1 MIPAELQ
8 KNAEWCVWKREI
20 RGGKPTKVPYNPIT
34 GERAETNNPATF
46 GSFELADERYTTEDY
61 DGVGIRVSNG
71 FSAVDIDHCIENG
84 VLSDLAMSIINQLQS
99 YTEYS
104 PSKTGVR
111 IIFKVA
117 SDYHYDSETYYL
129 KNPHNGVE
137 VYVCGA
143 TNRFVTITGNTAY
156 GYPVRDVTDDLAR
169 VLDEYMT
176 RPVKQRVQ
184 SVPITNTAPANLSD
198 EQVIFKASANGKFRA
213 LFEGDLSDYNDD
225 HSSADLAL
233 CNILAFW
240 TGRDYD
246 AIDRIFRQ
254 SGLFRDKWLREDY
267 RSETIRKAIADCTE
281 IYTPYTDTHTHT
293 DTAGQTIF
301 DRLGVPNLHTGDFIV
316 TSTAVFT
323 ETDDKKTGDKKT
335 DIVTSTPIVPTRI
348 MVNAD
353 TGVHKIELAFR
364 KNGTRRTTI
373 QDRETI
379 ASKNKIVSLANVGVD
394 VTTATAGKLVDYLNT
409 LQRLNEI
416 PEVTSIS
423 HLGWVDSKFL
433 PYDDGVVF
441 DGEASDRKLFNAIKS
456 HGSESAWREHVSRIR
471 ENKPLRMTMA
481 ASFASPLIER
491 CGALPFVFHLW
502 GTTGGGKAQPLDT
515 KIITPNGYT
524 FMGDLRI
531 GDEVIGGDGKPHKV
545 VGIYPQGEKDV
556 YELTFADG
564 RKTRC
569 CREHLWNVTTKTRR
583 AHKRGY
589 TTMSLGEML
598 ERGIMSGK
606 GFNFKVP
613 LCKPVQYEP
622 VPELPVSPYLLG
634 ALIGDGCT
642 TLRPKEDGSK
652 ILYFS
657 NTEQDVIAKVDAELQ
672 KIGAVMRENK
682 SNVQY
687 TISRCQDLKDS
698 IVRLGLDVK
707 SVDKFIPGI
716 YKTARVEDR
725 TALLCG
731 LVDTDGH
738 VEKNGSVSFSTKS
751 ERLAYDVCELA
762 HSLGYKA
769 HVKCSVRRR
778 NGTNEYRVSIS
789 ANSGVFSSGKHSGR
803 MAAAIESRNRT
814 EDTTAMAIVSVEP
827 VGKSMCQCIM
837 VDSDEHT
844 YLCDDFIVTHNT
856 VALKTAMSIWGKPDL
871 GELVYTMNMT
881 DNAMM
886 NTAGILYSL
895 PFAGDELQLVKS
907 QYGYDRLI
915 MRVTEGIDRGRMKY
929 DAKVAQRTWK
939 NSFIFTGEE
948 PCTDY
953 RSGGGT
959 KNRVIEVNADDGVVN
974 HGGETVAVISENYG
988 HAGRT
993 FIDYAKTQNL
1003 RHRYRELYSTVS
1015 GVTDKQALAAT
1026 MILLGD
1032 ALACECLFTQETPLV
1047 WSDISEFF
1055 YNDEDVSTAERS
1067 KEYILGWITQ
1077 NRNKFDASNYSECWG
1092 VLNGKS
1098 ICIIDHILF
1107 DALNEKGF
1115 SFDAVKRDWVR
1126 SGFLVRSTSGRI
1138 KDRKFIN
1145 GSRPYCVELQL

>member
-1 MIPAELQ
+1 M
-8 KNAEWCVWKREI
+8 WRREI
-20 RGGKPTKVPYNPIT
+20 RGGKPTKVPYNPHT

-46 GSFELADERYTTEDY
+46 SSFELADERYITEDY

-71 FSAVDIDHCIENG
+71 FSAVDIDHCIEGG
-84 VLSDLAMSIINQLQS
+84 VISDLAMSIIGALKS

-111 IIFKVA
+111 IIFKVP
-117 SDYHYDSETYYL
+117 SDYQYDSETYYL
-129 KNPHNGVE
+129 KNPHNGCE

-156 GYPVRDVTDDLAR
+156 GYPVREVTDDILKP
-169 VLDEYMT
+169 VLDEFMT
-176 RPVKQRVQ
+176 RPVKQRQ
-184 SVPITNTAPANLSD
+184 AVPVAPAPAITLSD
-198 EQVIFKASANGKFRA
+198 EQVIFKASANAKFRA
-213 LFEGDLSDYNDD
+213 LFEGDMSDHNND

-240 TGRDYD
+240 TGRNYD
-246 AIDRIFRQ
+246 TIDRIFRQ
-254 SGLFRDKWLREDY
+254 SGLYRDKWLREDY

-281 IYTPYTDTHTHT
+281 VYNPQPHTGTYTHT

-335 DIVTSTPIVPTRI
+335 DVITSTPIVPVRI

-441 DGEASDRKLFNAIKS
+441 DGEASDRKLFNAIKT
-456 HGSESAWREHVSRIR
+456 HGSETAWREHVSRIR
-471 ENKPLRMTMA
+471 ANKPLRMTMA

-502 GTTGGGKAQPLDT
+502 GTTGGGK
-515 KIITPNGYT
+515 
-524 FMGDLRI
+524 
-531 GDEVIGGDGKPHKV
+531 
-545 VGIYPQGEKDV
+545 
-556 YELTFADG
+556 
-564 RKTRC
+564 
-569 CREHLWNVTTKTRR
+569 
-583 AHKRGY
+583 
-589 TTMSLGEML
+589 
-598 ERGIMSGK
+598 
-606 GFNFKVP
+606 
-613 LCKPVQYEP
+613 
-622 VPELPVSPYLLG
+622 
-634 ALIGDGCT
+634 
-642 TLRPKEDGSK
+642 
-652 ILYFS
+652 
-657 NTEQDVIAKVDAELQ
+657 
-672 KIGAVMRENK
+672 
-682 SNVQY
+682 
-687 TISRCQDLKDS
+687 
-698 IVRLGLDVK
+698 
-707 SVDKFIPGI
+707 
-716 YKTARVEDR
+716 
-725 TALLCG
+725 
-731 LVDTDGH
+731 
-738 VEKNGSVSFSTKS
+738 
-751 ERLAYDVCELA
+751 
-762 HSLGYKA
+762 
-769 HVKCSVRRR
+769 
-778 NGTNEYRVSIS
+778 
-789 ANSGVFSSGKHSGR
+789 
-803 MAAAIESRNRT
+803 
-814 EDTTAMAIVSVEP
+814 
-827 VGKSMCQCIM
+827 
-837 VDSDEHT
+837 
-844 YLCDDFIVTHNT
+844 T

-959 KNRVIEVNADDGVVN
+959 KNRVIEVNADEGVVS
-974 HGGETVAVISENYG
+974 HGGETIAVISENYG
-988 HAGRT
+988 HAGQT
-993 FIDYAKTQNL
+993 FIEYAKTQNL

-1032 ALACECLFTQETPLV
+1032 ALACECLFTGEQPLV
-1047 WSDISEFF
+1047 WSDISEYF
-1055 YNDEDVSTAERS
+1055 YNDEDVSTGERS

-1092 VLNGKS
+1092 VMEGRS
-1098 ICIIDHILF
+1098 IYIIDHILF
-1107 DALNEKGF
+1107 DALNDKGF
-1115 SFDAVKRDWVR
+1115 SFDAVKRDWAR
-1126 SGFLVRSTSGRI
+1126 DDFLVQYGN
-1138 KDRKFIN
+1138 KYKARKGIN
-1145 GSRPYCVELQL
+1145 GGLPYCVVLRLSTT